1 VKRIS
6 IVFAGLNAGTT
17 RNFTPELS
25 CHNVDEMTLSDRRPK
40 NGLPLNRSA
49 AQAFLTLAAGNLAVK
64 LAAVVIEEMQG
75 GNRITGD
82 AGARGVAARVAG
94 GRAREGMAGN
104 GTGVF
109 AKHGRVP

>member
-1 VKRIS
+1 
-6 IVFAGLNAGTT
+6 
-17 RNFTPELS
+17 
-25 CHNVDEMTLSDRRPK
+25 MTLSDRRPK

-82 AGARGVAARVAG
+82 KDARKVTAALAGVAD
-94 GRAREGMAGN
+94 GRTREGMTGN
-104 GTGVF
+104 STGVF